1 MVSRD
6 LLFPQAYMLRL
17 YLEYAELFGA
27 PEEEK
32 SRSVGVISLAAKPNS
47 KPDAALLTLHRSSSR
62 HLHLQQAFA
71 PCDSDSL
78 GV

>member
-27 PEEEK
+27 PEEK
-32 SRSVGVISLAAKPNS
+32 SRSVCVVSFAAKPNS
-47 KPDAALLTLHRSSSR
+47 KSDTLL
-62 HLHLQQAFA
+62 F
-71 PCDSDSL
+71 
-78 GV
+78 